1 MHQNNLYHHES
12 SMQAHLASHLQQ
24 QNTQEL
30 LNQSRIYLDNRRS
43 YSPIEN
49 KQQILAQMVD

>member
-1 MHQNNLYHHES
+1 
-12 SMQAHLASHLQQ
+12 MQVHLASHLQQ

-30 LNQSRIYLDNRRS
+30 LNQSRIYLDNQRS
-43 YSPIEN
+43 HSPIEN